1 MELIPTGIPSLDK
14 ALNGGFSRGSTILL
28 AGNPG
33 SGKTHLAT
41 HVLYN
46 NMEKG
51 LKGVYVSFA
60 ETKKQFYRNALQSGI
75 DLQKM
80 EDKGLFRFYDMLTV
94 PKDELEG
101 MINYMLNDIV
111 EFRPDIIVFDSV
123 TVFGQMFGEE
133 YLRSFL
139 HSIIGRLVNAFDAL
153 AILIDEIPYGE
164 KKVGFG
170 LEEFV
175 VDGVIVLELERMG
188 EVIRRYLTI
197 PKMRG
202 RPLKRA
208 AYEYVIT
215 DRGLEVLAIPEL
227 EFTESEA
234 LKSRFET
241 GIPGLDGLLGGGIY
255 EGSITLIAGPT
266 GSGKTIIALNLAS
279 NLSKSG
285 RKVLYIAYE
294 ESLAA
299 LKDTLEKLGLEN
311 NFRIL
316 SMVPEGRTPVE
327 YYALI
332 KELVEKEGFDVLV
345 IDSLSAMQ
353 GHMEEKEFLKAVRY
367 LQLLTKEKGVTFI
380 LTYITG
386 STYKLATTG
395 FSTLVDNLIFLTYD
409 VPEKVGESLRRH
421 ILVLKARRS
430 KNDATLKDF
439 TIGKGGIRIE

>member
-14 ALNGGFSRGSTILL
+14 VLNGGFSRGSTILL

-33 SGKTHLAT
+33 SGKTHLAI

-80 EDKGLFRFYDMLTV
+80 DDKGLFRFYDMLTV

-101 MINYMLNDIV
+101 MIDYMLNDIV

-153 AILIDEIPYGE
+153 AILIDEIPYGG
-164 KKVGFG
+164 KGVGFG

-175 VDGVIVLELERMG
+175 VDGVMVLELERMG

-202 RPLKRA
+202 RPLKRS

-215 DRGLEVLAIPEL
+215 ERGLEVLSIPEL
-227 EFTESEA
+227 EFTEGEA

-255 EGSITLIAGPT
+255 EGSITLIVGPT
-266 GSGKTIIALNLAS
+266 GSGKTILALNLAS

-285 RKVLYIAYE
+285 KKVLYIAYE

-311 NFRIL
+311 NFRIV

-380 LTYITG
+380 LTYITA
-386 STYKLATTG
+386 STYQLATTG

-430 KNDATLKDF
+430 ENDATLKDF